1 MTVDEWHIIEAVADE
16 CVTED
21 EGRGYRHV
29 DHLPLTAA
37 LVRLYLTCGDFF
49 RILDRKGSGAHTCN
63 LRDIKAAYQA
73 VTALI
78 EGSDH
83 E

>member
-1 MTVDEWHIIEAVADE
+1 MYEHQYWIEVAVAKE
-16 CVTED
+16 QSPNSIST
-21 EGRGYRHV
+21 
-29 DHLPLTAA
+29 PLTAA

-49 RILDRKGSGAHTCN
+49 RILDSKGAGAHTCN
-63 LRDIKAAYQA
+63 FRDIKAAYQA

>member
-1 MTVDEWHIIEAVADE
+1 MTVDEQRIIEAVYDE
-16 CVTED
+16 MRDDFAAIHSGT
-21 EGRGYRHV
+21 R
-29 DHLPLTAA
+29 PLTAA

-49 RILDRKGSGAHTCN
+49 RILDSKGAGAHTCN

>member
-1 MTVDEWHIIEAVADE
+1 MTVDEQRIIEAVLRD
-16 CVTED
+16 VVV
-21 EGRGYRHV
+21 GGYPRT
-29 DHLPLTAA
+29 DTPLTAA
-37 LVRLYLTCGDFF
+37 LVRLYLACRDFF
-49 RILDRKGSGAHTCN
+49 RILDSKGAGAHTCN
-63 LRDIKAAYQA
+63 FRDIRAAYQA